1 MWRTSKGGGL
11 LENRGQQWNNME
23 KKSRKMRRER
33 AKRRGR
39 KNWNAHRKDAQVLAR
54 HMQGHADGR
63 GGWRGGGA
71 QVTSPSHPSTSIY
84 VDGDGLSGEW
94 AAPVH
99 LGHPPLIPFLF
110 PPSASTCFF
119 FFPFPIPITRTQ
131 WRGQSWVRTPY
142 GVFLFLFF
150 VVTRRWNIA
159 PGLLIPNDRLLIQH
173 VLRLIPCI
181 VKTQ

>member
-33 AKRRGR
+33 ERS
-39 KNWNAHRKDAQVLAR
+39 
-54 HMQGHADGR
+54 
-63 GGWRGGGA
+63 GGGA
-71 QVTSPSHPSTSIY
+71 RTEMRIEKMPRFWPGICRGMPTEEGGGEGGGHRSPPLLIRQRRFMWTATGCRANERPPSTS
-84 VDGDGLSGEW
+84 GTL
-94 AAPVH
+94 P
-99 LGHPPLIPFLF
+99 LF
-110 PPSASTCFF
+110 PFCFPPRLLLV